1 MKNLVLTGMMG
12 AGKSTIGKSI
22 ANRLSLKFI
31 DIDKLIEKKE
41 GCSIDTIFK
50 NKGESF
56 FRSLE
61 NRITLHE
68 LKKEGAV
75 ISLGGGAFLNSSIRR
90 AVKSSSISFWL
101 DVNLEIL
108 IKRLKKN
115 KKRPL
120 LLKKNLR
127 ETVKK
132 IYLERKN
139 TYSEAN
145 YKIKCENLKPELIIN
160 KILNLYEDSTNKI

>member
-145 YKIKCENLKPELIIN
+145 YKIKCENLKPESIIN